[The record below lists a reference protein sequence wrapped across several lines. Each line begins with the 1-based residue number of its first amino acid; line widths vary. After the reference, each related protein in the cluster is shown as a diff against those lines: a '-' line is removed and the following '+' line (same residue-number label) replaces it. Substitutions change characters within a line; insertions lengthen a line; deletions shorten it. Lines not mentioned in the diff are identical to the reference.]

1 MIKGDIKI
9 DDIGFEK
16 MVCKNTTKKIDHYF
30 FAAAE
35 KSNLLQIWMTKNKLF
50 LLSLSYFCDTWRRI
64 DTKIVAKNGCT
75 VLEYFS
81 FSVRFNFFSIG
92 GSFGGGIR

>member
-1 MIKGDIKI
+1 
-9 DDIGFEK
+9 

-30 FAAAE
+30 FAAAAAE

-50 LLSLSYFCDTWRRI
+50 LLLSLSYFCDTWRRI

-75 VLEYFS
+75 FLEYFS
-81 FSVRFNFFSIG
+81 FSVRFNFLFSVG
-92 GSFGGGIR
+92 VSFGGGIR